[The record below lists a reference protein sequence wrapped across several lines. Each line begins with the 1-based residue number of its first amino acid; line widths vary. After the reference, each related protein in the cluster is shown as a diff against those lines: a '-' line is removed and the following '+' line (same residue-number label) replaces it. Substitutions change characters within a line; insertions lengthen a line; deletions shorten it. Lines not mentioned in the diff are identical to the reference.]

1 MLVMPPQGRL
11 DGGLMYCC
19 GTVGTPEFER
29 ICTDTMGSSQ
39 QWSLIVAMMKSDGFF
54 DLVVYGHESVGTYI

>member
-1 MLVMPPQGRL
+1 MLVVMLPLGRS

-29 ICTDTMGSSQ
+29 ICTGTMGSGQ

-54 DLVVYGHESVGTYI
+54 DLVVYGDE

>member
-1 MLVMPPQGRL
+1 MLPQGRS

-19 GTVGTPEFER
+19 GTVSTPEFER
-29 ICTDTMGSSQ
+29 ICTGTMGSGQ

-54 DLVVYGHESVGTYI
+54 DLDVYGDDSVGAYI

>member
-1 MLVMPPQGRL
+1 
-11 DGGLMYCC
+11 
-19 GTVGTPEFER
+19 VGTPEFER

-54 DLVVYGHESVGTYI
+54 DLVVYGHESVGVYIERNCLGL